1 MVHMSTHLTQPYRQ
15 VRSRNNKP
23 LKNIASFI
31 GGTSIAL
38 YLLRDRTMRNGMPAE
53 DQLMNL
59 AAGDDLPAERRRGP
73 DRRRHSWRTLTYCG
87 LHGRGRRH
95 QVRRHDSSYYLDRY
109 DHGLVYTGLLVLL
122 LSCVDAM
129 LTLTLLDKGAYE
141 ANHLMAHLLSIGDK
155 PFLVTKIVMTAAGV
169 LFLLMHA
176 HFRIL
181 RVTNGKRVLQLLA
194 GIYGLLIAWELL
206 LLGVIE

>member
-1 MVHMSTHLTQPYRQ
+1 
-15 VRSRNNKP
+15 
-23 LKNIASFI
+23 
-31 GGTSIAL
+31 
-38 YLLRDRTMRNGMPAE
+38 MPAE
-53 DQLMNL
+53 DQLMTL
-59 AAGDDLPAERRRGP
+59 ASGEDLQAERRRGP
-73 DRRRHSWRTLTYCG
+73 DRRRHTWRTLTYCG

-95 QVRRHDSSYYLDRY
+95 QVRRHDSNYYLDRY
-109 DHGLVYTGLLVLL
+109 DQSLVFTGLLVLL

-141 ANHLMAHLLSIGDK
+141 ANHLMAHLLSISDK
-155 PFLVTKIVMTAAGV
+155 TFVVTKIVITAAGV

-194 GIYGLLIAWELL
+194 GVYGLLIAWELL
-206 LLGVIE
+206 LLGVIQ

>member
-1 MVHMSTHLTQPYRQ
+1 
-15 VRSRNNKP
+15 
-23 LKNIASFI
+23 
-31 GGTSIAL
+31 
-38 YLLRDRTMRNGMPAE
+38 
-53 DQLMNL
+53 
-59 AAGDDLPAERRRGP
+59 
-73 DRRRHSWRTLTYCG
+73 
-87 LHGRGRRH
+87 
-95 QVRRHDSSYYLDRY
+95 
-109 DHGLVYTGLLVLL
+109 
-122 LSCVDAM
+122 M

-155 PFLVTKIVMTAAGV
+155 PFLVTKIAMTAAGV